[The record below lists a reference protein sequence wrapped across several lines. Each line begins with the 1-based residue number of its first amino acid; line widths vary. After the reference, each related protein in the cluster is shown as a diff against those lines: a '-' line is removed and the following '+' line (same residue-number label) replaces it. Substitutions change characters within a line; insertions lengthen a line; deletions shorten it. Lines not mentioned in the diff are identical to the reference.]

1 MLQSTNKKQNNRRN
15 GQTGEWST
23 KREVAVA
30 TPLGAIV
37 TEPSVPRS
45 VMTSQST
52 ASFKV
57 PKRKFKAK
65 PGRAPLK
72 TPASRSAFGC
82 LSNERTEFEPLSRQ
96 AVGHVFVWSCI
107 DVHA

>member
-1 MLQSTNKKQNNRRN
+1 MTKEAN
-15 GQTGEWST
+15 GPPNET
-23 KREVAVA
+23 KAAVEGEVAVA

-37 TEPSVPRS
+37 TEPAVPRS

-72 TPASRSAFGC
+72 RRRPEVFLDAC
-82 LSNERTEFEPLSRQ
+82 LMSVRNLS
-96 AVGHVFVWSCI
+96 H
-107 DVHA
+107 